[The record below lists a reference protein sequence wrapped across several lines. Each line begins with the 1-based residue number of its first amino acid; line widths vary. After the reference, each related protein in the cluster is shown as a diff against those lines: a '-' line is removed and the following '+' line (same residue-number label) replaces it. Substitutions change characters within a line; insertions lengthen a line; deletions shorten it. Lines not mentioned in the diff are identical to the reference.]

1 MAKESKSYLR
11 SFNRLIR
18 RVLGPP
24 FRELGRSGRLGQ
36 TLWDASQLQSQQR
49 QILQQMGEIA
59 ARLAMEGKIDDLTI
73 RRGAAK
79 LGQIERL
86 LERQEA
92 YLQERGGRANLRQ
105 LLKESR
111 QHDNPDVD

>member
-1 MAKESKSYLR
+1 
-11 SFNRLIR
+11 
-18 RVLGPP
+18 
-24 FRELGRSGRLGQ
+24 LGQ
-36 TLWDASQLQSQQR
+36 TLWDAAQLQAQQR
-49 QILQQMGEIA
+49 HILQSMGEA
-59 ARLAMEGKIDDLTI
+59 AAKLALEGKIDDLAI

-92 YLQERGGRANLRQ
+92 FLQERGGQANLRQ

-111 QHDNPDVD
+111 QEPNPDVD